1 MRKMKCLVAAM
12 LATMFTPVVWAADDD
27 TFTAETVEGVTM
39 TFKVISEADKT
50 CQVGIGTNVAAIDW
64 NYDGTVTIP
73 ATANGYTV
81 TTIGRN
87 AFIESS
93 AASIIISEGITTIA
107 EKGFFEAAK
116 AINISLPSTLT
127 SVGESAFKACKAL
140 MSLTIPEG
148 ITTIPKDF
156 ADQCDKLTTVE
167 IPSTVTSIG
176 SSAFDADLL
185 NRVVMKGSTP
195 PTVDDSDNN
204 SFPTRANITLV
215 VPFGSLAAYQNIT
228 YWTQFKTID
237 DESVFTATTVEGV
250 EMTFKRINEHNCQ
263 VGLGNGAAID
273 RTYAGKVTIPERV
286 NGLIVNTIADVA
298 LNGCAFTEIELPAY
312 ISYIGDNAVANC
324 RSLTKVT
331 AHMTTPPTI
340 HEQAFSG
347 QSYNATL
354 FVDPGSI
361 DAYKSADNWKL
372 FPCIAPILSDP
383 KAFVGVSDN
392 KNYVIYKVISEQA
405 KTCQVGL
412 GNIDGLRAIDQS
424 YTGSITIPATV
435 NGYRVTEVA
444 DYAFLQTN
452 VKTITLPEGLTKIG
466 SFAFSQCY
474 NLTSL
479 VVPEGVAKV
488 ESYTFNNSSK
498 LESVTLP
505 SSLKSLSNFM
515 FYGCSSLSS
524 VNIPDDVT
532 EIPRN
537 SFYGCSALT
546 NIILPSATTSIGT
559 AAFFQTALE
568 SILLPS
574 TVVSIGY
581 NAFKNCNSLVT
592 VYACMETP
600 PDINVD
606 CFTNRTNATLYVP
619 TVYKEAYEAKDYWK
633 DFQISEEL
641 VAYTAEG
648 VLMHFRITN
657 EGNKT
662 CEVAKGIRAN
672 NGAISYT
679 AAIPTSYAGY
689 VTIPSEV
696 LGYTVTRIGP
706 LAFSET
712 GLTGVGIPN
721 TVKSIGYNA
730 FHSTEIPS
738 MILPEGVT
746 QIDKW
751 AFYGCTQMVAAMLPS
766 SLTSIGEEAF
776 TNCTKLVFVSIPGN
790 TTIGT
795 GAFRGQSEELHP
807 PIQSLM
813 MGNPNPAT
821 YANQVGKAADAT
833 LYIPRGSKQT
843 YLDAGWTGFKNIIE
857 TDMPGGGIKGDVN
870 GDGKVTVSDAV
881 GVVNIL
887 LGQ

>member
-12 LATMFTPVVWAADDD
+12 LATMFTSVVWAADGD

-39 TFKVISEADKT
+39 SFKVISEADKT
-50 CQVGIGTNVAAIDW
+50 CQVSSNCIDW
-64 NYDGTVTIP
+64 QYTGTVTVP

-81 TTIGRN
+81 TTIGRF
-87 AFIESS
+87 AFNECKTT
-93 AASIIISEGITTIA
+93 SIILSEGITTIA
-107 EKGFFEAAK
+107 DKGIYSAYYVVS
-116 AINISLPSTLT
+116 ITLPSTLT
-127 SVGESAFKACKAL
+127 SIGSQAFELCEHL
-140 MSLTIPEG
+140 TSLTIPEG
-148 ITTIPKDF
+148 ITTIPEKF
-156 ADQCDKLTTVE
+156 VYQCDNLTTVE

-176 SSAFDADLL
+176 ARAFNANALT
-185 NRVVMKGSTP
+185 RVVMKGSTP
-195 PTVDDSDNN
+195 PTVDESDDGN
-204 SFPTRANITLV
+204 SFPYRSNITLV
-215 VPFGSLAAYQNIT
+215 VPYGSLDTYQNNI
-228 YWTQFKTID
+228 YWQGFQAID
-237 DESVFTATTVEGV
+237 DLSIFTATTVEGV

-263 VGLGNGAAID
+263 VGLGSGAPAID
-273 RTYAGKVTIPERV
+273 GTYTGKVTIPERV

-324 RSLTKVT
+324 RSLTKIT
-331 AHMTTPPTI
+331 AHMATPPTI
-340 HEQAFSG
+340 HDLAFSG

-466 SFAFSQCY
+466 SYAFSQCY

-532 EIPRN
+532 AIPRN

-546 NIILPSATTSIGT
+546 NIILPSATTSIGS

-600 PDINVD
+600 PDINVE

-679 AAIPTSYAGY
+679 DAIPTSYAGY

-807 PIQSLM
+807 LIQSLM

-857 TDMPGGGIKGDVN
+857 TDMPSGGIKGDVN

>member
-12 LATMFTPVVWAADDD
+12 LATMFTPVVWAADGD

-39 TFKVISEADKT
+39 TFKVINEADKT
-50 CQVGIGTNVAAIDW
+50 CQVGTGSNVAIDK
-64 NYDGTVTIP
+64 YYEGTVTVP
-73 ATANGYTV
+73 ATANEYTV
-81 TTIGRN
+81 TTIGES
-87 AFIESS
+87 AFTYSS
-93 AASIIISEGITTIA
+93 ATSILLSEGITTIA
-107 EKGFFEAAK
+107 EYGFLNALK
-116 AINISLPSTLT
+116 AVNISLPSTLT
-127 SVGESAFKACKAL
+127 SIGEGAL
-140 MSLTIPEG
+140 YRCEALTSLTIPEG
-148 ITTIPKDF
+148 VTSIPDMF
-156 ADQCDKLTTVE
+156 VYHCDNLTTVE

-176 SSAFDADLL
+176 SSAFDASRLT
-185 NRVVMKGSTP
+185 RVVMKGSTP
-195 PTVDDSDNN
+195 PTVDESDDGN
-204 SFPTRANITLV
+204 SFPYRSNITLV
-215 VPFGSLAAYQNIT
+215 VPYGSLDTYQNNI
-228 YWTQFKTID
+228 YWQGFQAID
-237 DESVFTATTVEGV
+237 DLSIFTATTVEGV

-263 VGLGNGAAID
+263 VGLGSGQAID
-273 RTYAGKVTIPERV
+273 NTYTGKVTIPERV

-324 RSLTKVT
+324 RSLTKIT
-331 AHMTTPPTI
+331 AHMATPPTI
-340 HEQAFSG
+340 HDLAFSG

-412 GNIDGLRAIDQS
+412 GNMDGLRAIDQS

-466 SFAFSQCY
+466 SYAFSQCY

-488 ESYTFNNSSK
+488 ESYTFYNSSK

-532 EIPRN
+532 AIPRN

-600 PDINVD
+600 PDINVE
-606 CFTNRTNATLYVP
+606 CFTNSTNATLYVP

-857 TDMPGGGIKGDVN
+857 TDMPSGGIKGDVN